1 MRNIPLAF
9 LDEETLDQI
18 ASQKAAKAS
27 EINGF
32 EKLAEAQVAM
42 RGMHNAPALWTN
54 LKSAAK
60 WSVTQL
66 EKLMEMDGPNS
77 IVNLERALRARN
89 YDRKAN

>member
-18 ASQKAAKAS
+18 ASQKAEKAI

-42 RGMHNAPALWTN
+42 RGMHDGPVLWNT

-77 IVNLERALRARN
+77 IANLERALRARN

>member
-18 ASQKAAKAS
+18 ASQKAAKANAV
-27 EINGF
+27 NGF
-32 EKLAEAQVAM
+32 EKLAEAQIAM
-42 RGMHNAPALWTN
+42 RGMHDAPVFWAS

-60 WSVTQL
+60 WSVAQL

-77 IVNLERALRARN
+77 IANLERALRARD